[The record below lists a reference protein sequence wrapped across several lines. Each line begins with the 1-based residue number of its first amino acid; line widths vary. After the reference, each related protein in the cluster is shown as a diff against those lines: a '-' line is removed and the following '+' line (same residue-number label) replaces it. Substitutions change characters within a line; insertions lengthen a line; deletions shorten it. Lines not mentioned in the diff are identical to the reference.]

1 MTRGEIL
8 SSDLFLYL
16 NDKQFHSL
24 YYISILHSLHLLQI
38 HHTLFLRGLFLY
50 QFLSLDVC
58 GKEEGVDFS
67 LLWCEVLERMEVWWM
82 PSLTVEYFKKVMF
95 WL

>member
-1 MTRGEIL
+1 MTLGEIL
-8 SSDLFLYL
+8 CSDLFLYL
-16 NDKQFHSL
+16 NDKQFYSL
-24 YYISILHSLHLLQI
+24 YCASILHSLHLLQI

-58 GKEEGVDFS
+58 GKAERVFFS
-67 LLWCEVLERMEVWWM
+67 FLWYEVLERMEVWWM
-82 PSLTVEYFKKVMF
+82 PSLTAEYFKKVMF